1 LLYDAAM
8 RFSRH
13 PEALSATD
21 AEARLRYVQDVRR
34 RTRHTT
40 LPPVL
45 MIGILGALVMVRGM
59 LLLYWPHVAGLSAA
73 WFIGVSLGGTVIA
86 LWLEDRQRMQTGV
99 QPLTGGR
106 PAIVVVAFAVVF
118 IAHAIGAN
126 VVIAAIGVPLA
137 LAEWR
142 SGTRTAA
149 AAIVVIGLISE
160 ALVLQGTR
168 QWAALVIFGAGLVAV
183 GLVGRWTRQPA

>member
-1 LLYDAAM
+1 M